1 MCNNKENAMNKVIDI
16 VVDCCATDLGNG
28 RKSLTREDVLG
39 KRKDE
44 NICMTRTILVNQL
57 LWAGFTVSTV
67 SALLHRTPQAIR
79 RINSQNTSYIAS
91 SRAYRIALSEATI
104 RCKDIEP
111 RGV

>member
-1 MCNNKENAMNKVIDI
+1 MCNNKDNAMNKVIDI
-16 VVDCCATDLGNG
+16 VVDCWATDLGNG
-28 RKSLTREDVLG
+28 QKSLTRDDVLG

-79 RINSQNTSYIAS
+79 RINAQNTSYIAS

-111 RGV
+111 GGV

>member
-1 MCNNKENAMNKVIDI
+1 MCNNKDNAMNKVIDI

-57 LWAGFTVSTV
+57 LWQV
-67 SALLHRTPQAIR
+67 LLSRRSLPCCIGHHRR
-79 RINSQNTSYIAS
+79 
-91 SRAYRIALSEATI
+91 
-104 RCKDIEP
+104 
-111 RGV
+111 

>member
-44 NICMTRTILVNQL
+44 NICMTRTNN
-57 LWAGFTVSTV
+57 GKRHVSIG
-67 SALLHRTPQAIR
+67 TPLF
-79 RINSQNTSYIAS
+79 NCNPS
-91 SRAYRIALSEATI
+91 
-104 RCKDIEP
+104 
-111 RGV
+111 